1 MIAAQVAPHF
11 VNLNEVVQIMRT
23 IKGPGVFLAQ
33 FAGNEAPFSTF
44 AGLADWAADKG
55 FTGVQLPAWDV
66 RVIDL
71 AKAAESQTYADEI
84 KGVAAARGLT
94 VTELATHLQGQLVA
108 SHPAY
113 DVIAD
118 SFAPHEVRGNPRRR
132 QEWAREQLVLAAKA
146 SRRLGVDRHVT
157 FSGTLLWPYLYPY
170 PQWPE
175 GLIDEAFDEQA
186 RRWRPI
192 LDAFD
197 REGVDLCYEI
207 HPAEDLHDG
216 LTFEMFLE
224 RVDNHPR
231 CNIMYDPS
239 HLVLQSIDYL
249 AYIDHYH
256 ERIRMFHVKDAEFR
270 PNGKTGAYGG
280 FQPWAKR
287 AGRFRSLGDGQVDFK
302 SIFSKLSTYDFDG
315 WAVLEWECFLKN
327 SEDGAAEGARFIRN
341 HVIKVSDRAFD
352 DFVKSGA
359 DLASNRAILGLGQ
372 EVQ

>member
-1 MIAAQVAPHF
+1 
-11 VNLNEVVQIMRT
+11 
-23 IKGPGVFLAQ
+23 
-33 FAGNEAPFSTF
+33 
-44 AGLADWAADKG
+44 
-55 FTGVQLPAWDV
+55 
-66 RVIDL
+66 
-71 AKAAESQTYADEI
+71 
-84 KGVAAARGLT
+84 

>member
-1 MIAAQVAPHF
+1 VIAAHVAPHF
-11 VNLNEVVQIMRT
+11 SNLNEVVEIMRT

-33 FAGNEAPFSTF
+33 FAGNDAPFSTF
-44 AGLADWAADKG
+44 AGLVDWAADKG
-55 FTGVQLPAWDV
+55 FTGVQLPAWDA

-84 KGVAAARGLT
+84 RGVAAARGLT

-113 DVIAD
+113 NVIAD
-118 SFAPHEVRGNPRRR
+118 SFAPQAVRGNPQRR
-132 QEWAREQLVLAAKA
+132 QEWAREQLLLAAKA
-146 SRRLGVDRHVT
+146 SRRLGLDRHVT

-197 REGVDLCYEI
+197 HEGVDLCYEI

-224 RVDNHPR
+224 RVGNHPR

-249 AYIDHYH
+249 SYIDHYH

-280 FQPWAKR
+280 FQPWASR

-315 WAVLEWECFLKN
+315 WSVLEWECFLKN
-327 SEDGAAEGARFIRN
+327 SEDGAAEGARFIRD
-341 HVIKVSDRAFD
+341 HIIRISDRAFD
-352 DFVKSGA
+352 DFVKSDA
-359 DLASNRAILGLGQ
+359 DHASNRAILGLGQ
-372 EVQ
+372 EAQ